1 MGAFGRG
8 ITARETILLVHQ
20 QPAKVSRLR
29 AILAGY
35 GYIVLAVD
43 SEQEALELCRLKI
56 RVHLVISEFALQG
69 MRGVDMITALHN
81 LGQDIRFLWWAD
93 YDARLLRVMASAHS
107 GIPLLPPLEESDAVL
122 ETVRHTIESGR
133 QPVH

>member
-1 MGAFGRG
+1 MGAQPRG

-35 GYIVLAVD
+35 GYIVLAVE
-43 SEQEALELCRLKI
+43 SEKEALELCRLKI
-56 RVHLVISEFALQG
+56 RVHLVISEFSLQG
-69 MRGVDMITALHN
+69 MRGVDMITALHQ

-93 YDARLLRVMASAHS
+93 YDARLLRLMANSHP
-107 GIPLLPPLEESDAVL
+107 GIPLLPPLDESSAVL
-122 ETVRHTIESGR
+122 ETVRHAIEGVR
-133 QPVH
+133 AT